1 MIDLYNGQITDIM
14 PDNLKTDYAVQA
26 ISFAIANMVKK
37 IMNHADKSGIYAII
51 DYLEEDALNLL
62 AVELRTKYYGD
73 LLSLK
78 EKREII
84 KKTLLWYYRA
94 GTLYTVKELIDFIFQ
109 DAYAEEW
116 FQYEA
121 APYLFRIIV
130 NVSQDITIEK
140 YMMFMEAL
148 REVKNTRSHLE
159 AVIFKLDTEA
169 KVKNVAVGRIGNKI
183 KVKAQTT
190 KAINA
195 RTEDKPVAAMLL
207 RQDIK
212 VKADDNI
219 NKNEVYALTGSE
231 QIRVLTANGSVV
243 RTERI

>member
-14 PDNLKTDYAVQA
+14 PDNLNTDYAVQA

-51 DYLEEDALNLL
+51 DDLEEDALDLL

-94 GTLYTVKELIDFIFQ
+94 GTLYTVKELIDFIFE

-116 FQYEA
+116 FQYETE
-121 APYLFRIIV
+121 PYLFQIII
-130 NVSQDITIEK
+130 NVISQDITIEK

-159 AVIFKLDTEA
+159 TVIFKYNTETEV
-169 KVKNVAVGRIGNKI
+169 KVVAVGGIGQEIKI
-183 KVKAQTT
+183 KAKLGEKIKALS
-190 KAINA
+190 KDINA
-195 RTEDKPVAAMLL
+195 TALFVS
-207 RQDIK
+207 QDIRIAANNEITEK
-212 VKADDNI
+212 
-219 NKNEVYALTGSE
+219 EVYAMDGTGKKEKILTE
-231 QIRVLTANGSVV
+231 NGSVV
-243 RTERI
+243 MIG

>member
-51 DYLEEDALNLL
+51 DYLEEDALDLL

-116 FQYEA
+116 FQYGAE
-121 APYLFRIIV
+121 PYLFRIIV
-130 NVSQDITIEK
+130 NVISQDITIEK

-159 AVIFKLDTEA
+159 AVIFKYNTETE
-169 KVKNVAVGRIGNKI
+169 VKAVAVGGIGQEIKI
-183 KVKAQTT
+183 KAKLAEKIKALS
-190 KAINA
+190 KDINA
-195 RTEDKPVAAMLL
+195 TALFVS
-207 RQDIK
+207 QDIRIEANNEIAEK
-212 VKADDNI
+212 
-219 NKNEVYALTGSE
+219 EVYVMDGTGKKEKILTE
-231 QIRVLTANGSVV
+231 NGSVV
-243 RTERI
+243 MIG